1 MKKLLILLSIF
12 TLLACSK
19 DDTTTECT
27 CKNAKVTKG
36 AGYYII
42 HNLPIDCA
50 TGNVD
55 SKNLPE
61 NTFYI
66 GCED

>member
-12 TLLACSK
+12 IFIGCSK
-19 DDTTTECT
+19 DEQQDCV

-36 AGYYII
+36 QGYYII
-42 HNLPIDCA
+42 HNLPIDCE

-55 SKNLPE
+55 SKNLPKD
-61 NTFYI
+61 TFYI